1 MFQNIYSYW
10 HCLRYITYL
19 YSSWNW
25 SQIPRQKEIT
35 KYVFLKCSYK
45 YLYICFVLCFDV
57 HRCLSNLSIPIMYL
71 HILLI
76 GDVPSTRKE
85 ESGNVVNTETIL
97 PSVFSVIEPKQL
109 PIVWIFC
116 LVCKIWCLYEGRV
129 LSGRNATM
137 IDSDFHS

>member
-1 MFQNIYSYW
+1 MFWCPQMFIKSVNP
-10 HCLRYITYL
+10 H
-19 YSSWNW
+19 
-25 SQIPRQKEIT
+25 
-35 KYVFLKCSYK
+35 YV
-45 YLYICFVLCFDV
+45 
-57 HRCLSNLSIPIMYL
+57 

-76 GDVPSTRKE
+76 GDVPSIRKE
-85 ESGNVVNTETIL
+85 EPGNDVNTETIL